1 MKAYYWAWAKLKYP
15 KSVEPREDRDE
26 GLVVALIDGIFTKT
40 VPNGTGSFSRLE
52 NFASTTL
59 QLIEELKG
67 NLCGS
72 DENFL
77 AFVLGL
83 EAAYDTVVRMAK
95 KIKKRSN

>member
-1 MKAYYWAWAKLKYP
+1 MKSYYWAYAKLKNP

-26 GLVVALIDGIFTKT
+26 GMVYALIDAIFAKT
-40 VPNGTGSFSRLE
+40 VPNGSGSFSRLE
-52 NFASTTL
+52 NFASTAL
-59 QLIEELKG
+59 QLIEETKV
-67 NLCGS
+67 NLCGA
-72 DENFL
+72 DENFQ

>member
-1 MKAYYWAWAKLKYP
+1 MNSYYWAWLALKN
-15 KSVEPREDRDE
+15 KKDVEPREDRDE
-26 GLVVALIDGIFTKT
+26 GLIVALIDGIFSNT
-40 VPNGTGSFSRLE
+40 VPSGTGAFSRLE
-52 NFASTTL
+52 NFAKSTH
-59 QLIEELKG
+59 QIIGEVKV

-83 EAAYDTVVRMAK
+83 EAAYETVVRMAQ